1 MGAAQ
6 AQHGAGAKDA
16 AILVIPIKV
25 FHGSFPWGTPV
36 STGTFKMF

>member
-25 FHGSFPWGTPV
+25 FHGELLYQQGLLICFNG
-36 STGTFKMF
+36 